1 MTLKRCRPSSRLLWL
16 LATFIAY
23 GALLAVLS
31 ILHLHVADAEM
42 FGYVLLASAMLVAV
56 GDLVLS
62 RRSPDWTIERDLPAN
77 LAVGR
82 EVDVRLT
89 VSATTDRPVPFE
101 LYDDVPQAHDV
112 AGLPLVGEIRAG
124 QRTRLS
130 YRLRPI
136 QRGPLRLGQ
145 IEIRLSSM
153 FGLWDLQFRHVLE
166 SRCRVFP
173 DFSAIPGYQLLQ
185 AETSRP
191 LPGTHRRQRRGE
203 GTEFHQLRDYRE
215 GDTLRQIDWKATSRR
230 LALVARDYQEERDQN
245 VVLLL
250 DSGHRMM
257 ARDEGLSHF
266 DHALN
271 AALML
276 SYVALRH
283 GDAVGMLSFGE
294 EQRWIPPLKG
304 TARVSRLLNEFYDL
318 YPGNRAS
325 DYVVAAESLMA
336 RQRKRSLVLLLTNLR
351 GEDDGDL
358 QQFVHLVR
366 RRHLV
371 VVANLR
377 EPVLDKSC
385 RQAVTDFDD
394 ALHVTGSALFAQQR
408 RAVQDRLRGQGVL
421 LVDSTPRE
429 LTTDVI
435 NRYLAIKQA
444 RSL

>member
-1 MTLKRCRPSSRLLWL
+1 MTLKRCRPSARLLWL
-16 LATFIAY
+16 LAAFIAY
-23 GALLAVLS
+23 GVVLAILS
-31 ILHLHVADAEM
+31 ILNLKVVDANTV
-42 FGYVLLASAMLVAV
+42 GYVLLASALLVAV
-56 GDLVLS
+56 GDLLLS
-62 RRSPDWTIERDLPAN
+62 RRPPGWTIQRDLPAN

-82 EVDVRLT
+82 DVEVRLT
-89 VSATTDRPVPFE
+89 LSGPTERPLPFE
-101 LYDDVPQAHDV
+101 LYDDVPQVHDV
-112 AGLPLVGEIRAG
+112 AGQPLHGEIRAG
-124 QRTRLS
+124 QRTCLV
-130 YRLRPI
+130 YRLRPL
-136 QRGPLRLGQ
+136 QRGPLCLSQ
-145 IEIRLSSM
+145 IEIRLSSL
-153 FGLWDLQFRHVLE
+153 FGLWDLQFRHALE

-173 DFSAIPGYQLLQ
+173 DFSTIPGYQLLQ

-257 ARDEGLSHF
+257 ARDDGLSHF

-294 EQRWIPPLKG
+294 EQRWMPPLKG
-304 TARVSRLLNEFYDL
+304 TTRISRLLNEFYDL

-358 QQFVHLVR
+358 QQFVHLVS

-377 EPVLDKSC
+377 EPVLD
-385 RQAVTDFDD
+385 QARHQDVADFDM
-394 ALHVTGSALFAQQR
+394 AMHVTGSALFAQQR

-429 LTTDVI
+429 LTTDII